1 MKIQVV
7 CVMTPCRLVNS
18 YPRSGGA
25 RCQHLQG
32 QAVHA
37 KQSLYYMMALINF
50 SRSNALL
57 LHCLRAYCF
66 TQLIVE

>member
-7 CVMTPCRLVNS
+7 YVMTPFRLVNS

-25 RCQHLQG
+25 RRQHLQG

-37 KQSLYYMMALINF
+37 KQSIMALINL
-50 SRSNALL
+50 SRSHAFL
-57 LHCLRAYCF
+57 LHCLEP
-66 TQLIVE
+66 TVSLN